1 MRRMSNELTRP
12 GTLDEAVRDAMTRW
26 SIPGIAVGIFRDG
39 AVETHGY
46 GVASL
51 ETGFPVRP
59 DTLFQIGSIS
69 KVYTATLAMQLVEEG
84 KLSLDTPVIEYLPD
98 LKLADADAQRTIT
111 MRHLL
116 THTSGLEGD
125 RFDDYGIGDDA
136 LAKAI
141 AEFHTLRQ
149 WTAPGEL
156 WSYCNSGFYLA
167 GRVMEQ
173 ILGQTFEQAMRERVF
188 APLGME
194 HSFFFAHEAIVYP
207 VAVGHTQVT
216 PSSAE
221 HKVARL
227 YPLPRCVNAAGGII
241 ANVGDLLRFAAFHM
255 SDGTV
260 GGKQILSAE
269 SIAAMQ
275 EQQVKAGNFADA
287 YGIGWALDT
296 VDGVKIVSHGGSTN
310 GFQAQ
315 LALVP
320 SRRFAIAILTNGDR
334 GAAAHRDI
342 QRWALEHELGL
353 RSTDPE
359 PITLPAE
366 ALERVVGTYKRP
378 HSTITLSVDEGRLKA
393 EIQMSSPL
401 TGETETLPPLFM
413 SPLSEQEFIV
423 TEGDYQGMR
432 TDVIFGDDGKP
443 RFLRFSGRL
452 AEYVQD

>member
-1 MRRMSNELTRP
+1 MSNELTRP

-26 SIPGIAVGIFRDG
+26 SVPGIAVGILRDG

-125 RFDDYGIGDDA
+125 RFDDYGNGDDA

-156 WSYCNSGFYLA
+156 WTYCNSGFYLA
-167 GRVMEQ
+167 GRVIEQ

-188 APLGME
+188 QPLGME
-194 HSFFFAHEAIVYP
+194 HSFFFAYEAIVYP
-207 VAVGHTQVT
+207 VAVGHTQVA
-216 PSSAE
+216 PGSAE

-227 YPLPRCVNAAGGII
+227 YPLPRVVNAAGGII
-241 ANVGDLLRFAAFHM
+241 ANVADLLRFAAFHM

-260 GGKQILSAE
+260 GGKQVLTAE

-275 EQQVKAGNFADA
+275 EQQVKAGNFAEA
-287 YGIGWALDT
+287 YGIGWSLHT
-296 VDGVKIVSHGGSTN
+296 VDGVKVVSHGGSTN

-320 SRRFAIAILTNGDR
+320 SRRFAIAILTNADR

-353 RSTDPE
+353 RHADPE

-366 ALERVVGTYKRP
+366 VLERVTGTYKRP

-401 TGETETLPPLFM
+401 TGETETLPPLYM
-413 SPLSEQEFIV
+413 SPISEQEFII
-423 TEGDYQGMR
+423 TEGEYRGMR
-432 TDVIFGDDGKP
+432 TDVILGDNGKP